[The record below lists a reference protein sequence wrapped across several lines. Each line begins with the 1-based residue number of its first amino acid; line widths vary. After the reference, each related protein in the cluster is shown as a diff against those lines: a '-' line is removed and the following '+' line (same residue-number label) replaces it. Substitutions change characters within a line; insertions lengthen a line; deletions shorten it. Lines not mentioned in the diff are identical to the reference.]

1 MRLKN
6 LNFLAEMMQQ
16 MSARMFH
23 SVLGVVASVAILA
36 IGNTVHAGPQI
47 EQWTLENGAKVYL
60 VQSRSLP
67 MLDVNIAFDGGSR
80 RDPADKI
87 GLADFVAILADKG
100 VTAGAAGTDA
110 HQEPAL
116 DENGVTDAWLD
127 LGGIFAASASRDE
140 FAYSLRTLT
149 YPDVLPEAV
158 ALAARVIAHPSFPA
172 DVLKREQARAVAAL
186 KESLTQP
193 GPVASR
199 AYYAAVYSGHP
210 YADQYTE
217 QTLNAITV
225 ADLKNFH
232 ARYVLPC
239 RARISMVGNVSREE
253 ANDIAQKLLSQL
265 PQSGA
270 CPALPEVAEVP
281 ALTQAVH
288 ENMKFNAAQ
297 AQILV
302 GAPGIKRSDPDFLVL
317 VVGNHVLGG
326 NGFSSRLMQQVR
338 EERGLTYGVGSYFA
352 PGANVGAFTI
362 SLKTRPDQAQEALT
376 VVQQVLTTFMNEGP
390 TEAELQAA
398 KANLVGGFPLMFDS
412 NAKLLRQVANIARN
426 DLPLDYLDQWPHLIE
441 AVTADQVKQAF
452 QRVIDPDKMV
462 TVVLGAQE

>member
-1 MRLKN
+1 
-6 LNFLAEMMQQ
+6 
-16 MSARMFH
+16 
-23 SVLGVVASVAILA
+23 
-36 IGNTVHAGPQI
+36 
-47 EQWTLENGAKVYL
+47 
-60 VQSRSLP
+60 
-67 MLDVNIAFDGGSR
+67 
-80 RDPADKI
+80 
-87 GLADFVAILADKG
+87 
-100 VTAGAAGTDA
+100 
-110 HQEPAL
+110 
-116 DENGVTDAWLD
+116 
-127 LGGIFAASASRDE
+127 
-140 FAYSLRTLT
+140 
-149 YPDVLPEAV
+149 
-158 ALAARVIAHPSFPA
+158 
-172 DVLKREQARAVAAL
+172 
-186 KESLTQP
+186 
-193 GPVASR
+193 
-199 AYYAAVYSGHP
+199 
-210 YADQYTE
+210 
-217 QTLNAITV
+217 
-225 ADLKNFH
+225 LKNFH

-390 TEAELQAA
+390 NEAELQAA